1 MRSTRKI
8 YGGRRTITKNTR
20 NVVKRRRIP
29 VLKYKY
35 LGGSPSKESLTP
47 PIEPEHLQR
56 ELNYISNELGRVE
69 KERDELLVNL
79 ANFNSEIDKLK
90 KNYETMG
97 KKKSI
102 GEDFLIKIIALSLKL
117 NTIAIFGVYELN
129 TNYMTLND
137 YVVKVFTEEASFE
150 DLKKIVL
157 EINSIQ
163 KQATKEIREKLNE
176 NMDGIKEI
184 LDKLGESDFK
194 QIEKIFKEMNFNYE
208 SILTPELMKT
218 PSPSP
223 PGEDYKQAVSN
234 WLGSKR
240 QSKYRFIPGKPLVG
254 MVNNIEYETILS
266 PSGRRSPIGAAP
278 REGKVKNLETSDNF
292 NLAQPLFRRTVRA
305 KKEGRGS
312 REKRKRKSN

>member
-208 SILTPELMKT
+208 SILTP
-218 PSPSP
+218 
-223 PGEDYKQAVSN
+223 
-234 WLGSKR
+234 
-240 QSKYRFIPGKPLVG
+240 
-254 MVNNIEYETILS
+254 
-266 PSGRRSPIGAAP
+266 
-278 REGKVKNLETSDNF
+278 
-292 NLAQPLFRRTVRA
+292 
-305 KKEGRGS
+305 
-312 REKRKRKSN
+312 